1 MGHQTVKNVKRCFTY
16 ADAKYLHDSTKPIR
30 GREPEIRP
38 LGARRDAGT
47 YSVRMNGEDVVFV
60 LYRTPVITYKPNGDV
75 VVKTEGWS
83 SVSTHQFI
91 QQVLG
96 ISCSGVQRNTVL
108 KLNGGRDK
116 HIIPKNK
123 SITMIHAGGNWRIT
137 ESHAIY
143 EHRLNRKAAN
153 EVRKKYA
160 DFLNYAKGVAKLRSE
175 MVEPSRW
182 ARRQNPYAVVT
193 LNEQETAMPRF
204 GTEELVRELM
214 GYLSLYQPEET
225 KHENYNMAFAMALNG
240 CSIGKSGDGYIV
252 VTEEVLS
259 LIDELLLRAHAQDVL
274 VWTELKVGQVP
285 SGRYRGWLPDRG

>member
-1 MGHQTVKNVKRCFTY
+1 
-16 ADAKYLHDSTKPIR
+16 
-30 GREPEIRP
+30 
-38 LGARRDAGT
+38 
-47 YSVRMNGEDVVFV
+47 MNGEDVVFV
-60 LYRTPVITYKPNGDV
+60 LYSTPVITYKPNGDV

-116 HIIPKNK
+116 YIIPKNK
-123 SITMIHAGGNWRIT
+123 SITMSHAGGNWRIT
-137 ESHAIY
+137 DSHVIY
-143 EHRLNRKAAN
+143 EYRLNRKAAN

-160 DFLNYAKGVAKLRSE
+160 DFLNYTKGMAKLRSE

-193 LNEQETAMPRF
+193 LNEQETAMARM
-204 GTEELVRELM
+204 GIEGMVRGLM
-214 GYLSLYQPEET
+214 EYLTLGFTEET
-225 KHENYNMAFAMALNG
+225 KHENYNVAFAMALNG

-252 VTEEVLS
+252 VTEEVLW

-274 VWTELKVGQVP
+274 VWTELKTGQVP
-285 SGRYRGWLPDRG
+285 SGRYRGWLPERT